1 MRLNWVNLTNMVY
14 SKEVFIIKEI
24 VKVLTII
31 ILFSFLIVECG
42 ESDMQGIV
50 LDTSEGGL
58 TLARELTPDEYEEIK
73 DISPTKLHNEDVEG
87 KRDLGLIILSYE
99 DMGEINKG
107 DEVDV
112 WIGGGDIMESYPPQ
126 ADAKKVSVRE

>member
-1 MRLNWVNLTNMVY
+1 MKR
-14 SKEVFIIKEI
+14 VFFKLFI
-24 VKVLTII
+24 VLLLSVSL
-31 ILFSFLIVECG
+31 VACG
-42 ESDMQGIV
+42 NADMHGIV

-87 KRDLGLIILSYE
+87 KRDLGLITLSYE

-112 WIGGGDIMESYPPQ
+112 WIGGDIMESYPPQ